1 VNVLLKSKTKYT
13 LFLKMTLDDPS
24 LFQNLPP
31 YMRTRLMMAASII
44 FRNSDLK
51 DWTYGHEKLLG
62 IVLWNYEYNKEI
74 SFKYS
79 RLFKRHAYGRS
90 HNYILLKKIIEK
102 KILVKDGNGFYSF
115 DEKYYSLITQLSGL
129 I

>member
-1 VNVLLKSKTKYT
+1 
-13 LFLKMTLDDPS
+13 MTLDDPS

-31 YMRTRLMMAASII
+31 YMRTRLMMASAVTI
-44 FRNSDLK
+44 RNSDWK

-79 RLFKRHAYGRS
+79 RLFKRHAYGRT
-90 HNYILLKKIIEK
+90 HNYILLKKIITK
-102 KILVKDGNGFYSF
+102 KS
-115 DEKYYSLITQLSGL
+115 
-129 I
+129 